1 MHQLDHVNNI
11 VIYFLMDFRSFNS
24 GRFNDELRMSFQMF
38 PVELKHQDLSNI
50 LECIKLTC
58 TIK

>member
-1 MHQLDHVNNI
+1 MN
-11 VIYFLMDFRSFNS
+11 FRSFNS
-24 GRFNDELRMSFQMF
+24 GRFNDEFKMSFQMF
-38 PVELKHQDLSNI
+38 PVELRHQDLSNI

>member
-1 MHQLDHVNNI
+1 MHQLGHVNNI

-38 PVELKHQDLSNI
+38 PVELNHQDLSNI
-50 LECIKLTC
+50 LECIKLTR